1 MKSSM
6 QKGFTLIELMI
17 VIAIIGVLAAV
28 AVPAYQDY
36 IAKAQVASAL
46 AEIESAKIQIET
58 KLNEGAFT
66 TTQSFA
72 TSSLG
77 DLGLKDN
84 TERCSAVTASI
95 SATGAAGI
103 LCKMKGSNAVKDK
116 FVQYARTADNN
127 TAGSVT
133 TGNWSCVT
141 NADAKHAPKQCIS
154 QVTVPSNP
162 A

>member
-1 MKSSM
+1 MKNSM

-17 VIAIIGVLAAV
+17 VIAIIGVLTAV

-46 AEIESAKIQIET
+46 AEIESARNLIET
-58 KLNEGAFT
+58 KINEGGFT

-72 TSSLG
+72 TGSLG
-77 DLGLKDN
+77 DIGLKDN
-84 TERCSAVTASI
+84 TERCSAVTASL
-95 SATGAAGI
+95 STSGAAGI
-103 LCKMKGSNAVKDK
+103 LCKMKGANAVKDK
-116 FVQYARTADNN
+116 FVQYARTADNS

-133 TGNWSCVT
+133 PGTWSCIT
-141 NADAKHAPKQCIS
+141 NADSKHAPKQCTS
-154 QVTVPSNP
+154 QTVAPSNP